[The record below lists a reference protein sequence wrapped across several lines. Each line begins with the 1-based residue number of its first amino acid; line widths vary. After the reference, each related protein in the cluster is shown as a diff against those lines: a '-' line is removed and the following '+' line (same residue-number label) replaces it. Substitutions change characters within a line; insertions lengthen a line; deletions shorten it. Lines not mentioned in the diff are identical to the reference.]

1 MDILQYLDVRCKL
14 MEPDSLAWEIY
25 KHPSLTPLGFF
36 KRQNYPLSENGWVR
50 LDTYKKKFKYDNFF
64 C

>member
-50 LDTYKKKFKYDNFF
+50 LDT
-64 C
+64 